1 MAQPIQLHRVQTDAT
16 REVRARLEAASV
28 EHANAILAAY
38 KLLQELQDHGVL
50 DLLRGL
56 TGAGGEIASSLAEA
70 ANTPE
75 TIAAIRNIIS
85 MLRILGSIDPE
96 ILHGVADMVTKN
108 RAAEIETSGLWRT
121 LRRLGS
127 KESRRAMGAAVYGLQ
142 VFGRVLISRQLSRS

>member
-16 REVRARLEAASV
+16 REVRARLEAAQV

-56 TGAGGEIASSLAEA
+56 TGAGGDIATSLAEA
-70 ANTPE
+70 ASTPE

-108 RAAEIETSGLWRT
+108 RAAETETPSLWRT

-127 KESRRAMGAAVYGLQ
+127 KESRRAMSAAVYGFQ